1 MLVTRRDDV
10 VALLRNLP
18 DTLPIEVAGFTS
30 PVDVAALTDAAIV
43 ALRGLALDLAA
54 NAVFIV
60 LQLATFTIVLYGL
73 LLRPD
78 AVGDAVFEI
87 TPPDYHDVI
96 RRLN

>member
-1 MLVTRRDDV
+1 M
-10 VALLRNLP
+10 
-18 DTLPIEVAGFTS
+18 
-30 PVDVAALTDAAIV
+30 

-60 LQLATFTIVLYGL
+60 LQLAMFTIVLYGL